1 MITVTTRLA
10 AAPRRRV
17 CELIVVAAS
26 AGGVPALKT
35 LFKGLPPGFPVPV
48 AAVLHRTRR
57 EPHNLAGVLGRGVRL
72 RVKLA
77 EQGEQPQPGTIY
89 LAPPAH
95 HLVVRPDRTL
105 HLMDGLKIKYLLS
118 SANPLFESAAYA
130 LDGDI
135 IAVVLSGG
143 GTDGINGVQA
153 VAGMGGTVIAQDPAS
168 AEFDGMPRA
177 AIASGAVND
186 VLSLGEIAP
195 ALVRLVAQ
203 PRSRRTGSRRARLR
217 VATPSRRR

>member
-1 MITVTTRLA
+1 MVTATIRPA
-10 AAPRRRV
+10 AASAPDG

-35 LFKGLPPGFPVPV
+35 LFRGLPSRFPDPV

-57 EPHNLAGVLGRGVRL
+57 EPHNLARVLGRGVPL

-77 EQGEQPQPGTIY
+77 AQGAQPVPGTIY
-89 LAPPAH
+89 LAPPAR
-95 HLVVRPDRTL
+95 HLVVRPDRTF
-105 HLMDGLKIKYLLS
+105 HLMDGLKIKYLHS

-130 LDGDI
+130 LDGGI

-143 GTDGINGVQA
+143 GSDGINGVQA
-153 VAGMGGTVIAQDPAS
+153 VAGMGGSVIAQDPTS

-186 VLSLGEIAP
+186 ALPLEEIAP
-195 ALVRLVAQ
+195 ALVRLVAE
-203 PRSRRTGSRRARLR
+203 PKHGRTGPNRARLL
-217 VATPSRRR
+217 VARPRRRQ